1 MLTKMYERVREIL
14 HFYIVLEQDLPLAMY
29 SLIDGSGSSDV
40 RLVPKI
46 AGRFFC
52 FIEKQALQLSLNI
65 WSPAITDVLLNISF
79 QSTNERE
86 KNNLRHS
93 CVMYVPVLSHK
104 VGRF

>member
-1 MLTKMYERVREIL
+1 MYERCREIL
-14 HFYIVLEQDLPLAMY
+14 HVCIVFSLMWDLPLAMY
-29 SLIDGSGSSDV
+29 SLSDGSGSNDV

-79 QSTNERE
+79 QSTNESE
-86 KNNLRHS
+86 K
-93 CVMYVPVLSHK
+93 
-104 VGRF
+104 

>member
-1 MLTKMYERVREIL
+1 
-14 HFYIVLEQDLPLAMY
+14 MY
-29 SLIDGSGSSDV
+29 SLSDGSGSNDV

-79 QSTNERE
+79 QSTCTNERE
-86 KNNLRHS
+86 KYDIQMLCMLQCYLER
-93 CVMYVPVLSHK
+93 
-104 VGRF
+104 